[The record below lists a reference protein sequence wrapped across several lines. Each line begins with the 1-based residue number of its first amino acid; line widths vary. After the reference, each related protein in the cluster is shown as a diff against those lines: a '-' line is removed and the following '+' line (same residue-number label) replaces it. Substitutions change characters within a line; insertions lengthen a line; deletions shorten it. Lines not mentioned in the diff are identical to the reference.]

1 MLFIICHHIY
11 LTSPQS
17 SLPSGYMFS
26 ILFSSQWI
34 QLLSF
39 QAKLIQELLFQAAG
53 KSQHLQTHFQ
63 QCPQTQSTSS
73 KSVIKLSKW
82 LAFTII
88 NIVSSYYHQ
97 IIIIFALCLIV
108 NCPLGHGKVWIWRS
122 AWAHNRS
129 SAKRRLC
136 KGLKVGPRGSGQQI
150 GIKTGS
156 TVTNKYNIWNKT
168 KIQNKL
174 ASSKLR

>member
-1 MLFIICHHIY
+1 MQVQIQIKDVDIKVAFWQNARQASLTLHLPACSSQTFVHGGFSIVIMLFIICRHIY

-63 QCPQTQSTSS
+63 QCPQTQSTLS

-108 NCPLGHGKVWIWRS
+108 NCPLGHG
-122 AWAHNRS
+122 
-129 SAKRRLC
+129 
-136 KGLKVGPRGSGQQI
+136 
-150 GIKTGS
+150 
-156 TVTNKYNIWNKT
+156 
-168 KIQNKL
+168 
-174 ASSKLR
+174 